1 VNSLNDLPALRRC
14 VLAVSVLD
22 DIDVVPH
29 HDGFVL
35 GGPDGSL
42 VGWEQA
48 ARIIGGHDADSPVA
62 RRRLADWLGLRLVV
76 LSDPDAVARLRSA
89 ARLLA
94 LPADHAAHPGPGWER
109 EPVRGGVLRLGIGV
123 VGLVRAPDVV
133 VPLPPDILDN
143 PHVVNPWWLQL
154 RDHAERMGALAA
166 ARLTR
171 DGGSSGVLRP
181 VGGVDALTLLASR
194 AVRRHLAET
203 DSAGMRAVAAPVR
216 TRAWFDLARIDP
228 AFVGAAWVATDEW
241 DRGLPRPL
249 LVTVDEVAIPRAGG
263 DPVTGVFDPPRNP
276 RH

>member
-1 VNSLNDLPALRRC
+1 MSPLNDLSALRRC

-22 DIDVVPH
+22 DIDVAPH
-29 HDGFVL
+29 PEGFAL
-35 GGPDGSL
+35 GGDGGQL
-42 VGWEQA
+42 VVWEPV
-48 ARIIGGHDADSPVA
+48 ARIIGRHDADSTVA
-62 RRRLADWLGLRLVV
+62 RRRLADWLGLRLVMA
-76 LSDPDAVARLRSA
+76 SDEDAMSRLRA
-89 ARLLA
+89 TARLLA
-94 LPADHAAHPGPGWER
+94 LPENHASHPGNGWAR
-109 EPVRGGVLRLGIGV
+109 EPVRGGVLQLGIGV
-123 VGLVRAPDVV
+123 VGLVRAPDEV
-133 VPLPPDILDN
+133 VPLPPDVLDD
-143 PHVVNPWWLQL
+143 PHLTDPWWPQL

-203 DSAGMRAVAAPVR
+203 DSTGMRAVAAPVR
-216 TRAWFDLARIDP
+216 TRAWFDLTRIDP

-249 LVTVDEVAIPRAGG
+249 LVTVDEVGIARAGG
-263 DPVTGVFDPPRNP
+263 DPYTGAFDPPRRP

>member
-1 VNSLNDLPALRRC
+1 VSPLNDLSALRRC

-22 DIDVVPH
+22 DIDVAPH
-29 HDGFVL
+29 RDGFVL
-35 GGPDGSL
+35 GGGDGPL
-42 VGWEQA
+42 VAWEQIT
-48 ARIIGGHDADSPVA
+48 RIIGRYDADSTVA
-62 RRRLADWLGLRLVV
+62 RRRVADWLGLRLVLV
-76 LSDPDAVARLRSA
+76 SDEDAISRLRAA

-94 LPADHAAHPGPGWER
+94 LPEGHAAHPGLGWAR
-109 EPVRGGVLRLGIGV
+109 EPVRGGVLQLGIGV

-133 VPLPPDILDN
+133 VPLPPDVLDD
-143 PHVVNPWWLQL
+143 PRVADPWWPQL

-203 DSAGMRAVAAPVR
+203 DPTGMRAIAAPVR
-216 TRAWFDLARIDP
+216 TRAWFDLTRVDP

-249 LVTVDEVAIPRAGG
+249 LVTVDEVAIARTGG
-263 DPVTGVFDPPRNP
+263 DPVTGVFDPPQHP
-276 RH
+276 RY